1 MYAVLLTIE
10 VVVCIA
16 MIGVILLQRSEGGGL
31 GMGGG
36 GGMGGLMTGRGAAN
50 ALTRATVILAT
61 IFITTSIA
69 LTLLAKASR
78 NSGPLG
84 DSAPAS
90 APLGT
95 LPTSGVAPAPAPVE
109 PSPTPLPSVLPGA
122 PLPATSSPPSPA
134 PADIA
139 PPTPSAPAATQPV
152 LPGASSEP
160 ASTPAPTGPAPTGP
174 APAPTPVPA
183 GGGN

>member
-50 ALTRATVILAT
+50 VLTRTTVILAT

-69 LTLLAKASR
+69 LTVLAKNTRKVS
-78 NSGPLG
+78 PLE
-84 DSAPAS
+84 DATSTS

-95 LPTSGVAPAPAPVE
+95 CLLYTSDA
-109 PSPTPLPSVLPGA
+109 
-122 PLPATSSPPSPA
+122 
-134 PADIA
+134 AD
-139 PPTPSAPAATQPV
+139 
-152 LPGASSEP
+152 E
-160 ASTPAPTGPAPTGP
+160 
-174 APAPTPVPA
+174 
-183 GGGN
+183 

>member
-1 MYAVLLTIE
+1 MHAVLLTIE

-50 ALTRATVILAT
+50 VLTRTTVILAT

-69 LTLLAKASR
+69 LTILAKNTRKVS
-78 NSGPLG
+78 PLE
-84 DSAPAS
+84 DATSTA

-95 LPTSGVAPAPAPVE
+95 LPSGSTAPAPAQ
-109 PSPTPLPSVLPGA
+109 PSPTPLPAA
-122 PLPATSSPPSPA
+122 PAVLPATPA
-134 PADIA
+134 PAA
-139 PPTPSAPAATQPV
+139 PATPAPATPAPAA
-152 LPGASSEP
+152 
-160 ASTPAPTGPAPTGP
+160 P
-174 APAPTPVPA
+174 APAPPE
-183 GGGN
+183 N